1 MMEQL
6 DRASHWI
13 GQMIEA
19 SDHFFSGRWWWRW
32 RQRRAEDRL
41 DAVLKQ
47 FGEVSFEARR
57 ATNEVCEMDFAVQFW
72 RAAPPAVRRHVL
84 LAIHHGVSIEDLRIM
99 IVNRDLRVVNDELKV
114 RRSLLLGG
122 LALASACVA
131 ALHWSLMM
139 ALIDGLNAS
148 WSVKLLTAGVV
159 SAIYAI
165 LFRGWSLYL
174 GRAWFAVRRSA
185 QHLEFLSKN
194 AGTDMG
200 VETRSS
206 IARIDSRCNELR
218 D

>member
-1 MMEQL
+1 MMEQFEC
-6 DRASHWI
+6 ATIWI

-32 RQRRAEDRL
+32 RQRHAEDRL
-41 DAVLKQ
+41 DAVLEQ
-47 FGEVSFEARR
+47 FGEDSFEARR

-84 LAIHHGVSIEDLRIM
+84 LAISHGVSIEDLRIM
-99 IVNRDLRVVNDELKV
+99 IVNRDLRMVDGQLKV
-114 RRSLLLGG
+114 RRSFLLGG

-131 ALHWSLMM
+131 VLHWSLMM
-139 ALIDGLNAS
+139 ALIDGLDAS

-174 GRAWFAVRRSA
+174 GRAFAAVRRSGYS
-185 QHLEFLSKN
+185 LESLSN
-194 AGTDMG
+194 SA
-200 VETRSS
+200 EAES
-206 IARIDSRCNELR
+206 AL
-218 D
+218 

>member
-1 MMEQL
+1 MMEQFE
-6 DRASHWI
+6 RATNWI

-32 RQRRAEDRL
+32 RQRRAEGRL
-41 DAVLKQ
+41 NAVLYQ
-47 FGEVSFEARR
+47 FGEDTFEARR
-57 ATNEVCEMDFAVQFW
+57 ATNQVCEMDFAVQFW
-72 RAAPPAVRRHVL
+72 RAAPPAVRRQVL
-84 LAIHHGVSIEDLRIM
+84 LAANRGVSIEDLRIM
-99 IVNRDLRVVNDELKV
+99 IVNRDLRMVNDQLRV
-114 RRSLLLGG
+114 RRSSLLGG

-131 ALHWSLMM
+131 VLHWSLMM
-139 ALIDGLNAS
+139 ALIDGLDAS

-174 GRAWFAVRRSA
+174 GRALSAVRRSGQRMEA
-185 QHLEFLSKN
+185 LSKK

-206 IARIDSRCNELR
+206 IVRITSRGIESR
-218 D
+218 S

>member
-84 LAIHHGVSIEDLRIM
+84 LAINHGVSIEDLRIM

-174 GRAWFAVRRSA
+174 GRAWFAVQRSRRQMKSLSEGVRHEQVVQLHSTKSA
-185 QHLEFLSKN
+185 
-194 AGTDMG
+194 
-200 VETRSS
+200 
-206 IARIDSRCNELR
+206 
-218 D
+218 